1 MSDKAAED
9 LRARVESAVR
19 CWFADHAEAGE
30 TLTRIKY
37 QLDVSYAE
45 FSETTK
51 SPLLG
56 GGKPTS
62 VAPDLHIESQ

>member
-1 MSDKAAED
+1 MSEEAAED
-9 LRARVESAVR
+9 LRGRVESAVR
-19 CWFADHAEAGE
+19 CWFADYADAGE

-51 SPLLG
+51 SSLPG
-56 GGKPTS
+56 GGKPPS
-62 VAPDLHIESQ
+62 VAPDLHIESL